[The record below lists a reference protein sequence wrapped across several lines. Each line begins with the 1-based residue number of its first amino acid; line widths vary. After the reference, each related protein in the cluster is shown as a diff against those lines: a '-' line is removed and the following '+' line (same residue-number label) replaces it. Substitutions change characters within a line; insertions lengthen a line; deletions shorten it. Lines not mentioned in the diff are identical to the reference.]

1 MAEDYTFPPYGEE
14 TAKIIEQFGGTKMTT
29 YKGMDVTPLWD
40 LKGGPILWSYKY
52 LYAVPKL
59 DKIAVTVQ
67 SFKDKLMCYALNIW
81 PDDEHA
87 LPIFSSFW
95 AESEKGS
102 YFILDFYP
110 TADCICDIPY
120 LEHYLD
126 PLEEVYTEAKKHYPG
141 VSNRDPNWFRAMVSP
156 YYINADFHPSTK
168 EHQDRLLRYTLEYLK
183 IYHRLWEQDKPRDAA
198 YMRRL
203 IERREA
209 IRKNMIEKDPGGI
222 MVEHAVGKEL
232 AELSI
237 KALF

>member
-1 MAEDYTFPPYGEE
+1 MSEQYSFPPYGEE
-14 TAKIIEQFGGTKMTT
+14 VAKIIDKFGGEKMKT

-81 PDDEHA
+81 PDDRHA
-87 LPIFSSFW
+87 LPIFCSFW

-120 LEHYLD
+120 MEQYLA
-126 PLEEVYTEAKKHYPG
+126 PLEDVYNEAKKHYPG

-156 YYINADFHPSTK
+156 YYLNADFHPSTK

-183 IYHRLWEQDKPRDAA
+183 IYHSLWEKDQPRDPA
-198 YMRRL
+198 YMQRL
-203 IERREA
+203 IERRQP
-209 IRKNMIEKDPGGI
+209 IRTNMIEKDPGGI